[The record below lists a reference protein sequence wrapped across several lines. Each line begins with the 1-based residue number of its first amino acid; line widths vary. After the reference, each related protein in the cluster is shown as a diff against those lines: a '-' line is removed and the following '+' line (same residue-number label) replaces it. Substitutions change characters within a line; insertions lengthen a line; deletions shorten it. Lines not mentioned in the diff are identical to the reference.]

1 MRVRASSL
9 AALAA
14 LLLGGL
20 SGCVAAPAPSC
31 PAAALLAAPPN
42 PPAPA
47 NAGTPQQAPLSSFT
61 PSPPVSAAP
70 RAPAFPASIEPAAP
84 PRSPEPS
91 DIEPDYAAPGHA
103 AAQQFSGSSSTPSA
117 GRAPSRRGDHHRPP
131 TRHRDW
137 DLDDGQIEAQWIN
150 PPVGAGE

>member
-14 LLLGGL
+14 LLLGWL

-47 NAGTPQQAPLSSFT
+47 NAAMPPLLAPA
-61 PSPPVSAAP
+61 PPVSAAP
-70 RAPAFPASIEPAAP
+70 REPAPSANLGPAAP
-84 PRSPEPS
+84 PRSPEPAA
-91 DIEPDYAAPGHA
+91 IEPDYAAPRHA
-103 AAQQFSGSSSTPSA
+103 ALQQFSGSSSVPSA
-117 GRAPSRRGDHHRPP
+117 GRAVSRRGDRRRPATHHRD
-131 TRHRDW
+131 R